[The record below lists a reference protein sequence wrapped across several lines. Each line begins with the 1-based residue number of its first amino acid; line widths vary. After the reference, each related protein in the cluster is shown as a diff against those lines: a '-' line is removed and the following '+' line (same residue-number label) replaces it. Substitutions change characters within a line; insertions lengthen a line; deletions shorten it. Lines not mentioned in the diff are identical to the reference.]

1 MRPDQSLHGI
11 VHILI
16 ACLVLSAQDAII
28 KWLVEDISLFQVL
41 FVRSITIITTVCM
54 IWMPR
59 YGYRLFSTTR
69 IKLHLVRVLLH
80 FFTFVLFF
88 TAISM
93 MPLGDVIALA
103 LTSALFLAIL
113 SGPVLGEP
121 AEKRQIAAAVVGFVG
136 VLFIAGPTGSGLE
149 PTALLTALGA
159 SVCYAAMSLV
169 TRQMSDTEPS
179 ERMVLFSACGILVAS
194 GCTMPW
200 LWQSTSGWLLL
211 CMLGLGLVSTLGHW
225 LLVKAYLLAPVH
237 VIAPVE
243 YSTLV
248 WGVLIGALLFDETP
262 SAGMLIGS
270 LLIVLAGIFIVQFQ
284 RTGKA
289 RKRS

>member
-1 MRPDQSLHGI
+1 MRPDQSLRGI

-28 KWLVEDISLFQVL
+28 KWLIEDISLFQIL
-41 FVRSITIITTVCM
+41 FVRSITIIATVCA

-59 YGYRLFSTTR
+59 YGYRLFTTTR
-69 IKLHLVRVLLH
+69 VKLHLLRVFLH
-80 FFTFVLFF
+80 FVTFVLFF

-103 LTSALFLAIL
+103 LTAALFLAVL

-121 AEKRQIAAAVVGFVG
+121 AGKREIAAVAIGFVG
-136 VLFIAGPTGSGLE
+136 VVFIAGPTGSGLSLI
-149 PTALLTALGA
+149 AVLTALGA

-169 TRQMSDTEPS
+169 TRLMSDTEPS

-194 GCTMPW
+194 GSAMPW
-200 LWQSTSGWLLL
+200 LWQSTSGWLLM

-237 VIAPVE
+237 VIAPFE

-248 WGVLIGALLFDETP
+248 WGILLGALFFDETP
-262 SAGMLIGS
+262 SRGMIFGA
-270 LLIVLAGIFIVQFQ
+270 LLIVLAGVVIVQLQ
-284 RTGKA
+284 RSGKS
-289 RKRS
+289 RS